1 MKNPGL
7 YSEPRICSSFSLPN
21 FSISRSF
28 LSDLIRFVC
37 FAPVFSVYLS
47 LFSYPSSLE
56 PIISQR
62 PLSCPVSFYLISSHL
77 SGFPRFFLP
86 VLMHSVNCCISHYQS
101 NGRCQPGFFIF
112 FIISFG
118 AHCIMLDTRVLH
130 ILLRIT
136 REISKIRNSNE
147 NFGKTLS
154 YAWIVFHLAEY
165 KGVLQTHYSQIV
177 RKSSV

>member
-1 MKNPGL
+1 
-7 YSEPRICSSFSLPN
+7 
-21 FSISRSF
+21 
-28 LSDLIRFVC
+28 
-37 FAPVFSVYLS
+37 
-47 LFSYPSSLE
+47 
-56 PIISQR
+56 
-62 PLSCPVSFYLISSHL
+62 
-77 SGFPRFFLP
+77 
-86 VLMHSVNCCISHYQS
+86 
-101 NGRCQPGFFIF
+101 
-112 FIISFG
+112 
-118 AHCIMLDTRVLH
+118 MLDTRVLH